1 MDTFKSDHYIFSND
15 IDSLIGTREKPVILS
30 IINNKHAEEVFN
42 NIDILDKKND
52 LIIWNAIYTKEIIKD
67 GIAKK
72 YLHPIYNKFYN
83 AIENEN
89 SLKELQKI
97 EIQMAITYL
106 DFLIRDVEVTENF
119 VLNKI
124 LQVIHVNIEN
134 HMEAK
139 DIARAVNISQGYA
152 FYLFKK
158 HIKISLMEYVRK
170 LKIERGKTL
179 LLKTNKSILDIS
191 IVLGF
196 YDQSHFTRVFKKATK
211 MTPKQYR
218 NSHYF

>member
-1 MDTFKSDHYIFSND
+1 M
-15 IDSLIGTREKPVILS
+15 
-30 IINNKHAEEVFN
+30 
-42 NIDILDKKND
+42 
-52 LIIWNAIYTKEIIKD
+52 IIWNAIYTKEIIKD